1 VGKPP
6 LHPDDPYII
15 AIASDVPLPDAGRP
29 VVALSDL
36 EAIVALMLEKSEPLA
51 AVMARLA
58 SPSPA
63 LAGT

>member
-1 VGKPP
+1 
-6 LHPDDPYII
+6 
-15 AIASDVPLPDAGRP
+15 
-29 VVALSDL
+29 LSDL